1 MQKIKNGDRRKEGGE
16 VENKVAIFYIKKKDD
31 GSIYTK
37 IIENTL
43 KQTLFPKIKVNQQT

>member
-1 MQKIKNGDRRKEGGE
+1 MQKIKNGGRRKEGGE
-16 VENKVAIFYIKKKDD
+16 TENKVSIFCIKKKDD